1 MKNLRNE
8 EAVSPVIGVILMVV
22 ITVII
27 AAVLAVFAFGVG
39 APTQTPQASIKITS
53 IDPAN
58 SNLSVQHYG
67 GGTLRMKDVKLT
79 VETLNGDGVMLETV
93 AYELNS
99 TVTGQFSA
107 GDTLLIKT
115 NASEA
120 SDEVAIWLNG
130 VALGELGTNQNMV
143 KNGDLDLTTAGVDS
157 VRVTVI
163 DTPSG
168 SVLSKPS
175 AKVT

>member
-1 MKNLRNE
+1 MKNLKNE

-39 APTQTPQASIKITS
+39 APTQSPTASMKIT
-53 IDPAN
+53 AVN
-58 SNLSVQHYG
+58 ASNDTIWIQHYG
-67 GGTLRMKDVKLT
+67 GDSIRVKDTAIT
-79 VETLNGDGVMLETV
+79 VETLNADGSILQTMAFDIKPSATGLFEAGHSIQMKTNTG
-93 AYELNS
+93 AALWLNS
-99 TVTGQFSA
+99 A
-107 GDTLLIKT
+107 LIDTT
-115 NASEA
+115 TPTSFVN
-120 SDEVAIWLNG
+120 
-130 VALGELGTNQNMV
+130 
-143 KNGDLDLTTAGVDS
+143 LTLAGVDT
-157 VRVTVI
+157 VRVTII